1 MFTRLHSESV
11 AILKLFKFRF
21 STEFRNIFGLSAKMM
36 NAIIPMNILK
46 KLNTFFRYRFG
57 PVLIALLLLCS
68 ASLLTRIAL
77 LLYSAG
83 SFDWSL
89 FNLFKV
95 FLIGLFYDLAAAS
108 YAVIPLVLYLW
119 IFPSRWYGK
128 KLNRILLIA
137 YFFVIVLTLI
147 FNAISEWIFWEE
159 FSVRYNFIAVDYLV
173 YTTEVIGNIRQSYP
187 VNTLIAILIVVSS
200 TITYLLRKKIWESAS
215 IPMRFA
221 KRSKFT
227 LLFLLAPIATYFLVN
242 HNWKSHS
249 RNQYVNELSGNGMYD
264 FGFAFWH
271 NQLDYNTFYRTLPIK
286 DAVNTMRQLL
296 DIPLSSEKDLH
307 VTRAIN
313 SVEKENKMNVVMISV
328 ESLSAEFLGSYGNK
342 QGITPNMDSLAK
354 EGLLFTN
361 LYASGTRTVRGLEA
375 LSLCIPPTPG
385 QSIVKRPNNKNLFTL
400 GSVFRSKGY
409 SSRFI
414 YGGYG
419 YFDNMNEFFSQ
430 NGYEVTDR
438 NALSEKE
445 IHYENTWGVADEDLF
460 TLSLKELDKDFRNNK
475 PFFAHIM
482 TVSNHRP
489 YTYPEGRIDIPS
501 HTGREGAVK
510 YTDYAIGRF
519 IREAKLKPWFKNTLF
534 VIVADHCASSAGK
547 VELPVD
553 KYHIPMIFYSPGHI
567 APGKFEKLT
576 AQIDIGPSI
585 LGLLNFS
592 YKSKFF
598 GQDVFKMKDEQ
609 QRAFISTYQSLG
621 YIKNNKLIILDPN
634 KKLGTFTPNFKTG
647 SSKPIPSE
655 EWLTKEA
662 IANYQL
668 ASYLY
673 ASGAYQF

>member
-1 MFTRLHSESV
+1 MN
-11 AILKLFKFRF
+11 LF
-21 STEFRNIFGLSAKMM
+21 
-36 NAIIPMNILK
+36 K
-46 KLNTFFRYRFG
+46 KLNTYFQYRFG
-57 PVLIALLLLCS
+57 PVLIAILLLC
-68 ASLLTRIAL
+68 ATSLLTRIAL
-77 LLYSAG
+77 LCYSANAV
-83 SFDWSL
+83 DWSL
-89 FNLFKV
+89 ANLYKV
-95 FLIGLFYDLAAAS
+95 FFIGLFYDLAAAS
-108 YAVIPLVLYLW
+108 YAIIPLVLYLW
-119 IFPSRWYGK
+119 LFPSRWYGK
-128 KLNRILLIA
+128 KLNSILLIT
-137 YFFVIVLTLI
+137 YFFIIVLTLI
-147 FNAISEWIFWEE
+147 FNAISEWFFWEE

-187 VNTLIAILIVVSS
+187 INTILTILVIVSAI
-200 TITYLLRKKIWESAS
+200 TTYLLRNKIWQSAS
-215 IPMRFA
+215 VPMRFA
-221 KRSKFT
+221 TRSKF
-227 LLFLLAPIATYFLVN
+227 LLFFLAAPIATYFLVN

-271 NQLDYNTFYRTLPIK
+271 NQLDYNTFYKTLPLA
-286 DAVNTMRQLL
+286 DAVNTMRKLL
-296 DIPLSSEKDLH
+296 DIAPSSGKDL
-307 VTRAIN
+307 TILRTIKSDN
-313 SVEKENKMNVVMISV
+313 TENRMNVVLISV
-328 ESLSAEFLGSYGNK
+328 ESLSANFLGSYGNT
-342 QGITPNMDSLAK
+342 QGITPNLDSLAR

-400 GSVFRSKGY
+400 GNVFRSKGY
-409 SSRFI
+409 NSRFI

-460 TLSLKELDKDFRNNK
+460 TLSLRELDKDYKNNK
-475 PFFAHIM
+475 PFFAQIM

-510 YTDYAIGRF
+510 YTDYAIGKF
-519 IREAKLKPWFKNTLF
+519 IREAKRKPWFANTLF

-553 KYHIPMIFYSPGHI
+553 KYHIPMIMYAPGHI
-567 APGKFEKLT
+567 KPSKFEKLT
-576 AQIDIGPSI
+576 AQIDIGPTI
-585 LGLLNFS
+585 LGYLNFS

-621 YIKNNKLIILDPN
+621 YIKNNQLVILDPN
-634 KKLGTFTPNFKTG
+634 KKVSAFAPDFKTG
-647 SSKPIPSE
+647 SSKAIALPQ
-655 EWLTKEA
+655 WLTNEA
-662 IANYQL
+662 VANYQL
-668 ASYLY
+668 ASSLY
-673 ASGAYQF
+673 STGGYFFTPN

>member
-1 MFTRLHSESV
+1 
-11 AILKLFKFRF
+11 
-21 STEFRNIFGLSAKMM
+21 
-36 NAIIPMNILK
+36 MNILQK
-46 KLNTFFRYRFG
+46 INSFFQFRFG
-57 PVLIALLLLCS
+57 PVLISLMLLCGI
-68 ASLLTRIAL
+68 SLLTRITL
-77 LLYSAG
+77 LIFSAG
-83 SFDWSL
+83 YFEWSL
-89 FNLFKV
+89 FNLLKV
-95 FLIGLFYDLAAAS
+95 FFIGFLYDLAAAS
-108 YAVIPLVLYLW
+108 FAIIPLLLYLW
-119 IFPSRWYGK
+119 IFPSKWFGK
-128 KLNRILLIA
+128 KLNKILLIT
-137 YFFVIVLTLI
+137 YFFVIVITLL
-147 FNAISEWIFWEE
+147 FNAISEFIFWEE

-187 VNTLIAILIVVSS
+187 INTLLTILVVLSALA
-200 TITYLLRKKIWESAS
+200 TYLLRKKIWKSDVV
-215 IPMRFA
+215 PMRFA
-221 KRSKFT
+221 KRSKFL
-227 LLFLLAPIATYFLVN
+227 LLFLIAPMATYFLVS
-242 HNWKSHS
+242 HNWKNNSS
-249 RNQYVNELSGNGMYD
+249 NQYVNELSGNGMYD

-271 NQLDYNTFYRTLPIK
+271 NQLDYDTFYKTISFKESLSIIRKNLGFVPS
-286 DAVNTMRQLL
+286 DERDRNTIRNITA
-296 DIPLSSEKDLH
+296 D
-307 VTRAIN
+307 
-313 SVEKENKMNVVMISV
+313 SVEKRMNVIMISV
-328 ESLSAEFLGSYGNK
+328 ESLSAEFLGSYGNT
-342 QGITPNMDSLAK
+342 QGITPNLDSLAK

-385 QSIVKRPNNKNLFTL
+385 QSIVKRQDNKNLFTL

-409 SSRFI
+409 NSRFI

-460 TLSLKELDKDFRNNK
+460 TLSLRELDKDYKNGK
-475 PFFAHIM
+475 PFFAQIM

-489 YTYPEGRIDIPS
+489 FTYPEGRIDIPS

-519 IREAKLKPWFKNTLF
+519 IREAKHKPWFKNTLF

-553 KYHIPMIFYSPGHI
+553 KYHIPMIMYSPENI
-567 APGKFEKLT
+567 KPGKFEKLV

-592 YKSKFF
+592 YQSKFF

-621 YIKNNKLIILDPN
+621 YIKNNKLVILDPN
-634 KKLGTFTPNFKTG
+634 KKVATFSPNFITG
-647 SSKPIPSE
+647 SAKAVPSE
-655 EWLTKEA
+655 EWLTNEA

-673 ASGAYQF
+673 SSGGYLF